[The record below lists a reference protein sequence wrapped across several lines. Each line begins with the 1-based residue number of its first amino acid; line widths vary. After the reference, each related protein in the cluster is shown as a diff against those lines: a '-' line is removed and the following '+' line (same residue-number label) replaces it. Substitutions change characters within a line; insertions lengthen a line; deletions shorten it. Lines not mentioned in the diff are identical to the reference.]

1 MAKAVYWQEGNN
13 IDYKNT
19 TEELIPAGAIVVFG
33 GRTGI
38 AGTDIPAGEAGALAV
53 TGVFRMPKGSEEIAA
68 GDTVYFDADAETV
81 TKIAETGESAA
92 KKQNAA
98 LGYAVEAAA
107 SGAAEILV
115 KLMG

>member
-19 TEELIPAGAIVVFG
+19 TGELISAGTIVVFG

-38 AGTDIPAGEAGALAV
+38 AGTDIPAGE
-53 TGVFRMPKGSEEIAA
+53 TGVLVVSGIFRMPKGSEEISV

-81 TKIAETGESAA
+81 TKNAETGESAA

-107 SGAAEILV
+107 SGAAEVLV